1 MQEGG
6 APQWTLSRSDTCDG
20 WWDAR
25 GGARRNGRYPPLAVG
40 RMNMKSNVVSPGPI
54 TT

>member
-20 WWDAR
+20 WWECKG
-25 GGARRNGRYPPLAVG
+25 GGARRNGRYPPRAVG
-40 RMNMKSNVVSPGPI
+40 RVHMKSNVVSPDM
-54 TT
+54 T

>member
-20 WWDAR
+20 WWECN
-25 GGARRNGRYPPLAVG
+25 GGARRNGRYPPRAVG
-40 RMNMKSNVVSPGPI
+40 RVHMKSNVVSRPDM
-54 TT
+54 T